1 MLNRITITGRLCAD
15 PELRKT
21 TTGTPV
27 CSARIA
33 CDRDYGKGEEKE
45 TDFFDVIGWR
55 NTAEFIC
62 GYFKKGRLL
71 TIDGRLQTRGWTD
84 KGGSKRVAY
93 EIVAD
98 HAYFGD
104 SKSQEAAGAAGNQ
117 YGGCS
122 DGMFPAAPGPAPGGF
137 APEL

>member
-84 KGGSKRVAY
+84 KGGGKRVAY

-98 HAYFGD
+98 HAYVGD
-104 SKSQEAAGAAGNQ
+104 SKPQEAAGAARKPIRGVQRRNVPRRPWPRTR
-117 YGGCS
+117 GIC
-122 DGMFPAAPGPAPGGF
+122 P
-137 APEL
+137 

>member
-21 TTGTPV
+21 APGTPV

-33 CDRDYGKGEEKE
+33 CDRDYSKEEEKK
-45 TDFFDVIGWR
+45 TDFFDVVGWR
-55 NTAEFIC
+55 GTADFIC
-62 GYFKKGRLL
+62 RYFKKGRLI

-84 KGGSKRVAY
+84 KEGNKRIAY
-93 EIVAD
+93 EILAD

-104 SKSQEAAGAAGNQ
+104 SKPQETAGTAGNQ
-117 YGGCS
+117 YGGYS